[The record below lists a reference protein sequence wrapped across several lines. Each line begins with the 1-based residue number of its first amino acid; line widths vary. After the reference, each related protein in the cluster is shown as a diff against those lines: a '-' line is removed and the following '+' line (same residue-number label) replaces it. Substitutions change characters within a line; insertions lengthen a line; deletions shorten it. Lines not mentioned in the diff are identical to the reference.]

1 MEGSMTALRWFCQ
14 AIAVSVVMAFALT
27 MMFGELIWTIRIKW

>member
-1 MEGSMTALRWFCQ
+1 MTALRWFCQ

-27 MMFGELIWTIRIKW
+27 MMFGLAIWNMRIKW